1 LTLSDIF
8 SYPALR
14 SSCDPSV
21 LANHLELGWAGRI
34 RTFECQV
41 QSLVPYQLG
50 DRPAHLDSKA
60 QRPRISP
67 SHFRVT
73 LKLTTGETPFGRS
86 AGIRATIFSD
96 RTAAIPHCTN
106 VAASLPVHFDFSSL
120 RAGIAM
126 LLMLFFAV
134 NAQLGAAY
142 AQPTTFSLILAAEG
156 HVPPMAA

>member
-67 SHFRVT
+67 SHFRET

-86 AGIRATIFSD
+86 AGKSSNNLFGPNRRDPA
-96 RTAAIPHCTN
+96 PHH

-126 LLMLFFAV
+126 LLMRFFAV

-142 AQPTTFSLILAAEG
+142 AQPTTFSLILGAGVTLPKEA
-156 HVPPMAA
+156 

>member
-1 LTLSDIF
+1 
-8 SYPALR
+8 
-14 SSCDPSV
+14 
-21 LANHLELGWAGRI
+21 
-34 RTFECQV
+34 
-41 QSLVPYQLG
+41 
-50 DRPAHLDSKA
+50 LDSKA